1 VRAEAAAVTK
11 GVQSLASIREPVVPL
26 LPPAA
31 TVVDP
36 SMARW
41 MEAMAIQIAAISEAL
56 KVLPELKEAVQAT
69 NAKVDGLVARLDAR
83 EQVSQWSSLQK
94 EIAEGKLIDQK
105 MH

>member
-1 VRAEAAAVTK
+1 MTE
-11 GVQSLASIREPVVPL
+11 GVQSLASIREPVVPLL

-41 MEAMAIQIAAISEAL
+41 MDAMATQIAAISEAL
-56 KVLPELKEAVQAT
+56 KVLPELMEAMQAT

-83 EQVSQWSSLQK
+83 EQVSQLSFLQK
-94 EIAEGKLIDQK
+94 EIGEGKLD
-105 MH
+105 